1 MPTGGGRPFSDADAT
16 LREAAAPLL
25 SEHAPVII
33 GLVAPDETVLALD
46 GALVDQLGYRPS
58 DWVGRKVSELLGN
71 DTVLDVIRQALRGAA
86 ATASTLM
93 NGRTWSVSAGPVPG
107 EPGAPNAAVCVLTFA
122 DAGVVHRDLTATAAL
137 NEQFGA
143 LIQLSKDFIAIA
155 DLDGRVTFVNRAGR
169 ALVGLGDDAEV
180 LGRPTQDYFTESGQA
195 KSQEIEDA
203 VLTHGFWEGETSLRH
218 FQTGEEIPVSA
229 NSFLVSSSDGAPLAL
244 ATVQRDLRARI
255 RQEEAMLARAQEQ
268 RAIAELG
275 RQALTT
281 SLSDLMAEAVQL
293 IHGRYPSL
301 VAGVL
306 QRSPDGRTSELVA
319 SSLPDWPPVELEI
332 DEDSLTGRALARNEL
347 VYTDDVVADP
357 TFPHDSATRKY
368 GMRSVLCC
376 PIPGGE
382 HPWGVVGASGVE
394 PWPWSEDDIAFVE
407 SVAAT
412 LGAAVRRQELEGQ
425 LQHQSLH
432 DPLTGLPN
440 RALVNDRIDHA
451 LGRAA
456 RRGSLLAVLLLDLDD
471 FKTVNDSLGHAT
483 GDELL
488 AELAKR
494 FERVVRDGDT
504 VARLGGDE
512 FVVVCEDV
520 ASEQD
525 VAFVAEAL
533 LEQCALPVQL
543 GERRISLSASIGVA
557 LAVGG
562 EVGTAGL
569 LGEADIAMYR
579 AKGDRPGTYRIFDE
593 AMRGDAL
600 GRMNVA
606 GELRAAVRSDG
617 LDIDYQPIVDLATG
631 EVVALEAL
639 ARWTNDAGERVPPD
653 VFIPVAEETGLIG
666 ELGAVVMR
674 GAIRRAAAW
683 QQIQKVGVRVN
694 ASAHELRS
702 RTYGDLVLSTLEEE
716 GLDPRQLGLEITESA
731 LVDDDKSTQDTL
743 YRLREAGVSLLIDD
757 FGTGFSSLSY
767 LQRFPVVD
775 VLKIDRSFLGE
786 GTRGEAVVQA
796 VVGLGRAFG
805 LQVCAEGIETTEQH
819 ARVIE
824 LGCDFGQGYLLAR
837 PVPADQV
844 EALIADWVPRS
855 PSADF
860 I

>member
-1 MPTGGGRPFSDADAT
+1 M
-16 LREAAAPLL
+16 
-25 SEHAPVII
+25 
-33 GLVAPDETVLALD
+33 
-46 GALVDQLGYRPS
+46 
-58 DWVGRKVSELLGN
+58 
-71 DTVLDVIRQALRGAA
+71 
-86 ATASTLM
+86 
-93 NGRTWSVSAGPVPG
+93 
-107 EPGAPNAAVCVLTFA
+107 
-122 DAGVVHRDLTATAAL
+122 
-137 NEQFGA
+137 
-143 LIQLSKDFIAIA
+143 
-155 DLDGRVTFVNRAGR
+155 
-169 ALVGLGDDAEV
+169 
-180 LGRPTQDYFTESGQA
+180 
-195 KSQEIEDA
+195 
-203 VLTHGFWEGETSLRH
+203 
-218 FQTGEEIPVSA
+218 
-229 NSFLVSSSDGAPLAL
+229 
-244 ATVQRDLRARI
+244 
-255 RQEEAMLARAQEQ
+255 
-268 RAIAELG
+268 
-275 RQALTT
+275 
-281 SLSDLMAEAVQL
+281 
-293 IHGRYPSL
+293 
-301 VAGVL
+301 L

-357 TFPHDSATRKY
+357 TFPHDSATKKY
-368 GMRSVLCC
+368 GMRSALCC

-382 HPWGVVGASGVE
+382 HPWGIVGASGVE
-394 PWPWSEDDIAFVE
+394 PWPWTEDDIAFVE

-471 FKTVNDSLGHAT
+471 FKTVNDSLGHTT

-512 FVVVCEDV
+512 FVVVCEEV
-520 ASEQD
+520 TSEQD

-543 GERRISLSASIGVA
+543 GDRRISLSASIGVA
-557 LAVGG
+557 LAAGG

-579 AKGDRPGTYRIFDE
+579 AKRDRPGTYRIFDE

-600 GRMNVA
+600 GRINVA

-666 ELGAVVMR
+666 ELGAVDPPR
-674 GAIRRAAAW
+674 GDPSRGGLAADPEGRCPGQRQRPRAPQPHLRRP
-683 QQIQKVGVRVN
+683 G
-694 ASAHELRS
+694 
-702 RTYGDLVLSTLEEE
+702 
-716 GLDPRQLGLEITESA
+716 
-731 LVDDDKSTQDTL
+731 
-743 YRLREAGVSLLIDD
+743 
-757 FGTGFSSLSY
+757 
-767 LQRFPVVD
+767 
-775 VLKIDRSFLGE
+775 
-786 GTRGEAVVQA
+786 AV
-796 VVGLGRAFG
+796 
-805 LQVCAEGIETTEQH
+805 H
-819 ARVIE
+819 ARRRR
-824 LGCDFGQGYLLAR
+824 GSTRASS
-837 PVPADQV
+837 AS
-844 EALIADWVPRS
+844 RS
-855 PSADF
+855 PSRSSSTTTSPPRTRSTGCATRACPCSSTTSARASAP
-860 I
+860 